1 MRLEILFILFYVII
15 IVYLKTYNIRN
26 FVKVNIIYKIKKL

>member
-1 MRLEILFILFYVII
+1 MCLEILFILFYVII